1 MNAVGERLASK
12 SKWSN
17 LLKSSYVKTII
28 LAAIVLGSVVVFWA
42 GVKIAFATE
51 YPLLTVASGSMSPTL
66 EIGELIVVQGIS
78 NASELRAASKPEG
91 DIIVFRNPHDEGELI
106 VHRAINKTMH
116 DGLWYIRTA
125 GDHNVATGGGPDP
138 WSGPD
143 TWNLMISEKLLIG
156 KVVGHVPWVGY
167 IPLFVRRPEGMV
179 LLIVLILIIVFAEYI
194 PFSSKKRETAKD

>member
-1 MNAVGERLASK
+1 MNTVGERLASK

-28 LAAIVLGSVVVFWA
+28 LAAIVLGSVVAFWA
-42 GVKIAFATE
+42 GVKVAFATE
-51 YPLLTVASGSMSPTL
+51 YPLLTVASGSMRPTL

-78 NASELRAASKPEG
+78 NVSELRAAPPPEG

-106 VHRAINKTMH
+106 VHRAINKTQNMI
-116 DGLWYIRTA
+116 DGLWYIKTK
-125 GDHNVATGGGPDP
+125 GDANPSADP
-138 WSGPD
+138 WSGTN
-143 TWNLMISEKLLIG
+143 TWNTMISEKLLIG

-167 IPLFVRRPEGMV
+167 IPLYVRTPLGMV

-194 PFSSKKRETAKD
+194 PFSSKKQETAKD